1 MNNELKR
8 LGRLP
13 KTEQDDILNE
23 MTRQEKM
30 RVEKMLKII
39 ALAEKGL
46 TNRRIVDTLG
56 IGKCI
61 IETWIDKAD
70 KAIDY
75 CEENYL
81 YHDEHED
88 FLYIEFSK
96 AFKQGRAIYQ
106 QGLLD
111 NIKAQAEGEFG
122 VNEDGNR
129 YLINKPDWKAAKW
142 LLEKADAEEY
152 GDKQE
157 ININHKGDGVAGGAS
172 GAIVIPV
179 LGNTVSEEDMNKMLA
194 DSQSSLL
201 KEIESKKDKK

>member
-8 LGRLP
+8 LSRLP
-13 KTEQDDILNE
+13 KSEQDEVLNQ

-30 RVEKMLKII
+30 RVEKMLKCI
-39 ALAEKGL
+39 ALSEKGL

-61 IETWIDKAD
+61 IETWIEKAD
-70 KAIDY
+70 KAIEF

-81 YHDEHED
+81 YPDEHED
-88 FLYIEFSK
+88 FLYIEFAK

-122 VNEDGNR
+122 VDENGR
-129 YLINKPDWKAAKW
+129 RFLINKPDWKAAKW
-142 LLEKADAEEY
+142 LLEKSDEEEY

-157 ININHKGDGVAGGAS
+157 ININHKGDAIAGGAS
-172 GAIVIPV
+172 GAIIIPV
-179 LGNTVSEEDMNKMLA
+179 LGSGNSEEEINKMLS
-194 DSQSSLL
+194 DSQSGLL
-201 KEIESKKDKK
+201 KHIENKK